1 MLAPANPG
9 TARSPRRLTAR
20 YDPAMRL
27 LTIGQLA
34 RAAAVPTS
42 TLRFYERAAL
52 LKPDARTP
60 ANYRA
65 YTPHAL
71 DRLRFIRSAQ
81 ATGLS
86 LHDIKDLLALTTS
99 PQPPC
104 AEVLALMQ
112 KRLADVRQRL
122 KQLRH
127 VEKTL
132 AQSLQS
138 CCKGAAPDLCQTVY
152 NLKRR

>member
-1 MLAPANPG
+1 
-9 TARSPRRLTAR
+9 
-20 YDPAMRL
+20 MRL

-65 YTPHAL
+65 YTPDAL
-71 DRLRFIRSAQ
+71 DRLKFIRSAQ

-86 LHDIKDLLALTTS
+86 LHDVAELLALTTS
-99 PQPPC
+99 QEPPC
-104 AEVLALMQ
+104 NEVLALMQ
-112 KRLADVRQRL
+112 NRLADVRQRL

-132 AQSLQS
+132 AKSLQS
-138 CCKGAAPDLCQTVY
+138 CCKGNTPDLCESVHRL
-152 NLKRR
+152 NFKHSAARP